1 MDDHKP
7 EIRDLR
13 IPDHSLR
20 ERTRNRQFEQS
31 VTRILRRSW
40 VQALRE
46 IQVEQSG
53 IVQPRELELRDLLIL
68 FLKRSWILVITVGIA
83 AWLGYQ
89 DAAKLPDM
97 YSSTAL
103 LVPTAAPASKVSVPG
118 SDAGSPDLSLYSA
131 LMTSRTVMAQVLK
144 SPVFEAPEDTIKVP
158 YAFTIDVDTS
168 DAADMQGATSR
179 LAGAIRLIDGGDGI
193 IRLAFTS
200 TNAFVAPQMADIIME
215 ATQSELN
222 RVRTSRI
229 SAILAQ
235 LETRA
240 KEAQARYR
248 KEANRL
254 ARFLDANVEMES
266 GVLQMRRSEL
276 ESEVQMLEEAYLMAR
291 KRADEARLELDQVYP
306 PAIVYDPASR
316 PASWIGPDRRSKIL
330 LAAFVGFVIGALLI
344 LAWEF
349 LLKKKSPAA

>member
-1 MDDHKP
+1 MEDPKP

-20 ERTRNRQFEQS
+20 NRADNRQFEQA

-46 IQVEQSG
+46 LQVEHAAIPQS
-53 IVQPRELELRDLLIL
+53 RELELRDLLIL

-83 AWLGYQ
+83 AWLGHQ
-89 DAAKLPDM
+89 DASKLPDM

-103 LVPTAAPASKVSVPG
+103 LVPTATPAAKSGMPG
-118 SDAGSPDLSLYSA
+118 AETSSPDLSLYSA

-144 SPVFEAPEDTIKVP
+144 SPVFETPEDTFKVP

-168 DAADMQGATSR
+168 DATAMQRAAGQ
-179 LAGAIRLIDGGDGI
+179 LAGAVRLTDGGDGI

-200 TNAFVAPQMADIIME
+200 TNAFVAPQMADIIMA
-215 ATQSELN
+215 ATQAELN

-229 SAILAQ
+229 SSILAQ
-235 LETRA
+235 LENRA
-240 KEAQARYR
+240 QEARQKFRS
-248 KEANRL
+248 EANKL
-254 ARFLDANVEMES
+254 ARFLDANIEMES

-276 ESEVQMLEEAYLMAR
+276 ESEVQMREEAYLLAR

-316 PASWIGPDRRSKIL
+316 PASWIGPDRRSKVM
-330 LAAFVGFVIGALLI
+330 LAAFVGFVIGSLLI

-349 LLKKKSPAA
+349 LLKKKSPPA